1 MRKPKITMARLKAL
15 DHHIRAGKRLPPGLQ
30 KFAAQHVR
38 NWPKNPNR
46 YFGLSSHGEQ

>member
-1 MRKPKITMARLKAL
+1 MRKPKITTARLKAL
-15 DHHIRAGKRLPPGLQ
+15 DDHIRLGKKLTPELQ

-46 YFGLSSHGEQ
+46 YFGLNKPR